1 MIKYDLNC
9 KNGHSFEGWFSTS
22 DDYSAQ
28 RGKRLIQCPECG
40 SARVEKA
47 IMAPAVS
54 TGRKKEA
61 AIAEIAGK
69 IRKEIS
75 EKFDDVGDGFADEAR
90 AIHYGDKPERAIYG
104 TASQKDAKDLLEEGV
119 SIAPLPEALTPI
131 AKKKLN

>member
-61 AIAEIAGK
+61 AVAEIAGK

>member
-22 DDYSAQ
+22 HDYSAQ
-28 RGKRLIQCPECG
+28 RGKRQIQCPECG

-61 AIAEIAGK
+61 AVAEIAGK